1 MQFWIDQI
9 IYIARRYISLKNHFQ
24 SEMKLIIRTLVN
36 YFKLLWMS
44 FNSFSIA
51 NHKRS
56 MEDFSKWVI
65 EFWICFWWENPENT
79 IHTDSMIA
87 PTEQWFFLLNVP
99 KTIYVQILFSTG
111 TKRMAYI
118 LINQEYIS
126 SFLPWIN
133 LPHFSKT

>member
-1 MQFWIDQI
+1 MNRSNYIHSQKIHFPQNSLSEWNETNYQNTSKLLQI
-9 IYIARRYISLKNHFQ
+9 IMNVIQ
-24 SEMKLIIRTLVN
+24 LI
-36 YFKLLWMS
+36 
-44 FNSFSIA
+44 SIA
-51 NHKRS
+51 NHKRG
-56 MEDFSKWVI
+56 MEDFSKWLI

-79 IHTDSMIA
+79 IHIDSMIA